1 MSDAFSTQ
9 RQAWQGMIE
18 QPLAFVADRCV
29 RECLPAELDDK
40 QYRALRHAPRFNARL
55 LQRLSGHFNLHTAAL
70 QTPPHDEDLPVL
82 LLSAEQF
89 QRLPRL
95 CGAIWHSA
103 TLSREIRSHVVNQL
117 RGALGIEVFAQALA
131 HRSLAGAADLLRQPA
146 DLVQAI
152 DRDGAACVLAWLQ
165 QQPAGLAAWLRLR
178 LDVPFGDEPATTAAA
193 TFDPHIVRRAAATF
207 NDVFSTAAGEPA

>member
-1 MSDAFSTQ
+1 MSDAFSAQ
-9 RQAWQGMIE
+9 RQAWQDMIE

-29 RECLPAELDDK
+29 RECLPAELDERH
-40 QYRALRHAPRFNARL
+40 YRALRNAPRFNARL
-55 LQRLSGHFNLHTAAL
+55 LQLLASRFDVPTSAL

-82 LLSAEQF
+82 LLSAAQF

-103 TLSREIRSHVVNQL
+103 TLSREIRSHAVNQL
-117 RGALGIEVFAQALA
+117 RGALGNEVFAQALA

-165 QQPAGLAAWLRLR
+165 QQPAELAAWLRLR
-178 LDVPFGDEPATTAAA
+178 LDVPLGEEATATAAA
-193 TFDPHIVRRAAATF
+193 TFDPRIVRRAAATF
-207 NDVFSTAAGEPA
+207 NEAFSTASGEPA

>member
-1 MSDAFSTQ
+1 MSDAFNAQ

-29 RECLPAELDDK
+29 RECLPAELEDRH
-40 QYRALRHAPRFNARL
+40 YRALRNAPRFNARL
-55 LQRLSGHFNLHTAAL
+55 LQLLASRFDVPTSAL
-70 QTPPHDEDLPVL
+70 QTPPHDEDLPIL

-103 TLSREIRSHVVNQL
+103 TLSREIRSHAVNQL
-117 RGALGIEVFAQALA
+117 RGALGNEVFAQALA

-165 QQPAGLAAWLRLR
+165 QQPAELAAWLRLR
-178 LDVPFGDEPATTAAA
+178 LDVPLGEEATATAAA
-193 TFDPHIVRRAAATF
+193 TFDPRIVRRAAATF
-207 NDVFSTAAGEPA
+207 NEAFSTAAGEPA

>member
-1 MSDAFSTQ
+1 MSDAFSAQ

-29 RECLPAELDDK
+29 RECLPAELEDRH
-40 QYRALRHAPRFNARL
+40 YRALRNAPRFNARL
-55 LQRLSGHFNLHTAAL
+55 LQCLTGHFDVNTTAL
-70 QTPPHDEDLPVL
+70 QTPPQDEDLPIL

-103 TLSREIRSHVVNQL
+103 TLSREIRSQAVNQL
-117 RGALGIEVFAQALA
+117 RGALGNDVFAQALA
-131 HRSLAGAADLLRQPA
+131 HRALAGAADLLRQPA

-178 LDVPFGDEPATTAAA
+178 LDVPLGDEAAATAAA
-193 TFDPHIVRRAAATF
+193 TSHSHIVRRAAATF
-207 NDVFSTAAGEPA
+207 YDVFSTAAGEPA